1 MSIELK
7 TPDEIEIMAK
17 AAKLV
22 AETLQALKKEGRPGI
37 TAGELDRLAEDFIRS
52 RGGVPAFKG
61 YRNYPNTLCASVNE
75 QVVHG
80 IPSKRALRQGDI
92 IGLDLGAIVEGFYG
106 DCAVTL
112 AVGTIHPK
120 AAELLLV
127 TEEGLNN
134 GIEHWVVANWL
145 YC

>member
-22 AETLQALKKEGRPGI
+22 AETLQALKKEIRPGI
-37 TAGELDRLAEDFIRS
+37 TTGELDRLAEDFIRS

-61 YRNYPNTLCASVNE
+61 YRSYPNTLCASVNE

-80 IPSKRALRQGDI
+80 IPSKPALRQGGI
-92 IGLDLGAIVEGFYG
+92 IGLDLGAIGVGITG
-106 DCAVTL
+106 DSEVIL
-112 AVGTIHPK
+112 EP
-120 AAELLLV
+120 
-127 TEEGLNN
+127 
-134 GIEHWVVANWL
+134 
-145 YC
+145 